1 MKKTLSLALCLAPC
15 FLFAQNQHTL
25 MDTLRAQLEI
35 VFRADQQYRQPLEAM
50 EKKYGWKSRQVDSL
64 YKGMEIQDS
73 IDLGIVTHILDT
85 YGWIGTD
92 SIGPSGSSTLWT
104 VIQHSDLDVQ
114 QKYLPMMRTAVK
126 QGRAHANELAYLED
140 RVALE
145 EGRKQTYGTQ
155 FQINKKTHKYTVAP
169 IEDEAN
175 VNRRR
180 AAIGLEPLEDYA
192 REAGIVYKLPAP
204 AKPDK

>member
-1 MKKTLSLALCLAPC
+1 
-15 FLFAQNQHTL
+15 

-35 VFRADQQYRQPLEAM
+35 VFRADQQYRQPLEATA
-50 EKKYGWKSRQVDSL
+50 KKYGWHSKKVDSL
-64 YKGMEIQDS
+64 YAGMSFQDS

-85 YGWIGTD
+85 YGWVGTD
-92 SIGPSGSSTLWT
+92 SIGPEGSTTLWT

-114 QKYLPMMRTAVK
+114 QKYLPLMRTAVQ

-145 EGRKQTYGTQ
+145 EGRKQSYGTQ

-169 IEDEAN
+169 IEDEPN

-192 REAGIVYKLPAP
+192 REAGIVYKLPAHP
-204 AKPDK
+204 AARNPNSTPAPAH